1 MLTFR
6 ERLHVGM
13 LAVCMTVNGT
23 LQSFSLA
30 ALLPVIGLIL
40 DPAAATSGK
49 GYLATLSRLLGRP
62 EPSRLLVL
70 CVVGVLA
77 AIVLKNMFDLA
88 YNYSLNRL
96 VAAVEKR
103 VAVELLRDCMA
114 APYAWFLS
122 KNTAVLIK
130 QVMGDVV
137 IWARSGLRSALTL
150 ASSAITLT
158 AVIALLVGINAL
170 LGLGLAAL
178 GALITVGVV
187 KGLRPS
193 IQRLAAVKHEGNAE
207 AVKVINHALAG
218 AKDIKVHGK
227 ERFFVDEFERQYDV
241 IVSNTARLTTLQPVP
256 NYAVEIAIGVVI
268 VMAVSY
274 VAAHQEMRAEL
285 IAALAVYGV
294 GVIRALPVFNQI
306 STTFSSMQAAAPAI
320 EGIQRIRAE
329 LAAVEPDSRRKGDG
343 AQFGAWSRLEID
355 GLTYAYPEGTGLAL
369 DDVTLTVER
378 GARIGIVGGS
388 GSGKTTL
395 VDIVTG
401 LLRPTVGRVLVDG
414 HPLSLDNAATW
425 RVEIGYVSQHP
436 FIADDSLRFNVALGV
451 DRDVVDDA
459 RVRQALEDAGFGDV
473 LRSELGDRLESPL
486 GERGV
491 RLSGGQRQRVAIA
504 RALYRESSLLILDEA
519 TSALDSESERTVSVA
534 LRRIQRPTTM
544 LIVAHRLSTV
554 KDCDRIVVLDRGKI
568 VGYDSHV
575 NLVRDCAL
583 YRRFVELGD
592 LAIDELEGGFQ
603 RHEAPS

>member
-1 MLTFR
+1 MLMFR

-13 LAVCMTVNGT
+13 LAVGMTVNGT

-30 ALLPVIGLIL
+30 ALLPVIGLML
-40 DPAAATSGK
+40 DPGAATSGK
-49 GYLATLSRLLGRP
+49 GYLATLSRILGHP
-62 EPSRLLVL
+62 EPGRLLTL
-70 CVVGVLA
+70 CLFGVLA
-77 AIVLKNMFDLA
+77 AIVLKNVFDLA
-88 YNYSLNRL
+88 YNHSLNRL

-103 VAVELLRDCMA
+103 VAVGLLRDCMA

-170 LGLGLAAL
+170 LGFGLAAL
-178 GALITVGVV
+178 GALITLVVV
-187 KGLRPS
+187 KVLRPS

-241 IVSNTARLTTLQPVP
+241 IVSNAARLTTLQPVP
-256 NYAVEIAIGVVI
+256 NYAIEIAIGLVI
-268 VMAVSY
+268 VMAGSY
-274 VAAHQEMRAEL
+274 VAGHQEMRAEL
-285 IAALAVYGV
+285 IATLAVYGV
-294 GVIRALPVFNQI
+294 GVVRALPVFNQI

-320 EGIQRIRAE
+320 EGILRIRAE
-329 LAAVEPDSRRKGDG
+329 LAAVESESGRKGDV

-369 DDVTLTVER
+369 DDVTLAVER
-378 GARIGIVGGS
+378 GARIGIVGSS
-388 GSGKTTL
+388 GSGKTSL

-401 LLRPTVGRVLVDG
+401 LLRPTVGRVLIDG
-414 HPLSLDNAATW
+414 HPLSLDNAASW
-425 RVEIGYVSQHP
+425 RAQIGYVSQHP

-451 DRDVVDDA
+451 DREVVDDG
-459 RVRQALEDAGFGDV
+459 RVRRALEDAGFGEV
-473 LRSELGDRLESPL
+473 LRFELGDRLESPL

-534 LRRIQRPTTM
+534 LRRIPQPTTM

-554 KDCDRIVVLDRGKI
+554 KDCDRIVVLDRGKV
-568 VGYDSHV
+568 VGYESHA

-592 LAIDELEGGFQ
+592 LAFDELEGAVE
-603 RHEAPS
+603 RREASS